1 VGGFQGGE
9 ARAGQAM
16 FKKNLFLKVAGP
28 TVMVSVVLT
37 GLGTAAAVFLYRQ
50 QAASLQVL
58 DEDVQSRKIASDLQ
72 SAVGELMA
80 ALGRDDHD
88 KVASLHHRIQD
99 LIQEAWEF
107 SDKEEEAR
115 LVRQADAS
123 FGRYHRMWE
132 AASGPDRKALVAVL
146 QEETLPACR
155 KLRSFNA
162 RQIEKSEQALLRTM
176 TWIGWGLAG
185 VGVTASLAGIFLGYG
200 VARGL
205 RRSIYQLSVRIRDAA
220 GKLGQDLPAVVLTR
234 DGDLRG
240 MQEQMRGVVREIEQV
255 VDKLQQREREVLR
268 AEQLA
273 AVGQLAAGVA
283 HELRNPLTSIN
294 MLVQINREEAEARG
308 LSAPDLAI
316 IEQEVRRMQRCLQT
330 FLDFARPPRPER
342 RPLDLASAVER
353 TFALVAGRAQNQ
365 GVQLTFL
372 PPESPPA
379 VEADAEQIHQ
389 LLVNLTL
396 NALDAMPLGGT
407 LAVELRGPE
416 DGQVELLVSD
426 TGPGIAPEVLPRLF
440 EPFVTTKETG
450 LGLGLV
456 VSRRIA
462 EGHGGSLRACNRPG
476 GGACFVLRLP
486 TQRDEG

>member
-1 VGGFQGGE
+1 
-9 ARAGQAM
+9 
-16 FKKNLFLKVAGP
+16 
-28 TVMVSVVLT
+28 
-37 GLGTAAAVFLYRQ
+37 
-50 QAASLQVL
+50 
-58 DEDVQSRKIASDLQ
+58 
-72 SAVGELMA
+72 
-80 ALGRDDHD
+80 
-88 KVASLHHRIQD
+88 
-99 LIQEAWEF
+99 
-107 SDKEEEAR
+107 
-115 LVRQADAS
+115 
-123 FGRYHRMWE
+123 
-132 AASGPDRKALVAVL
+132 
-146 QEETLPACR
+146 
-155 KLRSFNA
+155 
-162 RQIEKSEQALLRTM
+162 
-176 TWIGWGLAG
+176 
-185 VGVTASLAGIFLGYG
+185 
-200 VARGL
+200 
-205 RRSIYQLSVRIRDAA
+205 
-220 GKLGQDLPAVVLTR
+220 
-234 DGDLRG
+234 
-240 MQEQMRGVVREIEQV
+240 
-255 VDKLQQREREVLR
+255 
-268 AEQLA
+268 
-273 AVGQLAAGVA
+273 
-283 HELRNPLTSIN
+283 
-294 MLVQINREEAEARG
+294 
-308 LSAPDLAI
+308 
-316 IEQEVRRMQRCLQT
+316 MQRCLQT